1 MKRAPGLDKAG
12 APPAFVPSASRTL
25 QLAAE
30 SRVIQLPPENTTLN
44 GFTFGVSTFGL
55 GEF

>member
-30 SRVIQLPPENTTLN
+30 SRAIQLPPENTTLN